1 MFIILISGS
10 FSAEEIWNFIK
21 LLCTKK
27 NDFFFVL
34 FPSSSINIYVHYQI
48 YGCDG
53 VNINAWCNKM
63 IRSWLVLLSCFFYLK
78 FFIWNMWNYI
88 REIDFFARANKRCQI
103 DEMANISFLWV
114 IEHIVRSKLFSRN
127 GFIDQWYRRSWPIF
141 GRNLR
146 KIQKLFKKI
155 QLDQCLP
162 FDRF

>member
-1 MFIILISGS
+1 MPLCPSNRLILCSS
-10 FSAEEIWNFIK
+10 FWFPAPFQ
-21 LLCTKK
+21 LKK
-27 NDFFFVL
+27 FETSSNCCVRRKMTLFFVL

-103 DEMANISFLWV
+103 DEMEI
-114 IEHIVRSKLFSRN
+114 
-127 GFIDQWYRRSWPIF
+127 IF
-141 GRNLR
+141 GWSSILYDRSCSAKTALSINDIGDHGQYLVEVYE
-146 KIQKLFKKI
+146 KFKS
-155 QLDQCLP
+155 CLKK
-162 FDRF
+162 FN